1 MESKKKALAEI
12 LEFAKK
18 LKKDKAIGKL
28 EKKPKVEVEVESE
41 SEGPSDTISSLLA
54 SLKD

>member
-18 LKKDKAIGKL
+18 LKKDKAIRKL
-28 EKKPKVEVEVESE
+28 EKKPKIEVEVESE
-41 SEGPSDTISSLLA
+41 SEEVPDTISSLLA